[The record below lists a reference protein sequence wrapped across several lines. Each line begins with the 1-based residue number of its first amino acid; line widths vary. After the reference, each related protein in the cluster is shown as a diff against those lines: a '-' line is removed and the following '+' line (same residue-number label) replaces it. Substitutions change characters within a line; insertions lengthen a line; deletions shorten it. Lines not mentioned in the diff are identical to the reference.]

1 MTSAVLVQC
10 STNWELVTVLVPNK
24 PVKWWIKDREDRFH
38 IHVFPRSSNIWL
50 SCIHS
55 RSRSYLLPHS
65 EDIGYVT
72 IKFTWSLGLYNIH
85 IIPPRW
91 QFIRNQIFL
100 SPLSTLCWWQ
110 VIPPFP
116 LKTMGSPPKSSNIPL
131 LVSNSSHRLLPRS
144 RTCIHRLSRGRCSD
158 AFGPSMV
165 GAVFLYG
172 LLAGTRQRGTRV
184 NLQFIKLWTGYLVC
198 FTSLCI
204 NIAENTKAHIMIMTS
219 NFCLI
224 SSLWALR
231 DL

>member
-38 IHVFPRSSNIWL
+38 IHVFIRSSNIWL

-85 IIPPRW
+85 IISPRW

-110 VIPPFP
+110 EIPPFP
-116 LKTMGSPPKSSNIPL
+116 LKTMRSPPKSSNIPL
-131 LVSNSSHRLLPRS
+131 LVSNHHIASSLGPGL
-144 RTCIHRLSRGRCSD
+144 
-158 AFGPSMV
+158 AFIAYPEAVAQMPLAPLWSVLFFFM
-165 GAVFLYG
+165 VFLLG
-172 LLAGTRQRGTRV
+172 LDSEVL
-184 NLQFIKLWTGYLVC
+184 
-198 FTSLCI
+198 
-204 NIAENTKAHIMIMTS
+204 E
-219 NFCLI
+219 
-224 SSLWALR
+224 
-231 DL
+231 